1 MSKIKN
7 KLYKEFYSSFKK
19 INKNKIKNV
28 FITSD
33 LSSLHK
39 IDIKNNQKIQIVLKA
54 LIDSLGKGYTI
65 FFFQQ
70 HR

>member
-39 IDIKNNQKIQIVLKA
+39 IDIKNNQKIQIILKA
-54 LIDSLGKGYTI
+54 LIDSLDFKLFGL
-65 FFFQQ
+65 
-70 HR
+70 